1 LVSTAFDPWVPHW
14 QETIKAHKVEPLFGY
29 GIVAKGRPLREGGE
43 KGVVLVYLPEEVTYV
58 PTLLTLAFLKD

>member
-1 LVSTAFDPWVPHW
+1 MVSTAFDPWVPHW
-14 QETIKAHKVEPLFGY
+14 QETINAHKAEPLFGY
-29 GIVAKGRPLREGGE
+29 GIVAKGRSLREGGE